1 MTTKRYPE
9 NEQYGNLENFLM
21 KLMVEAIDTTYNQA
35 QNILKNALIN
45 KIERDF

>member
-9 NEQYGNLENFLM
+9 NEPYGNLENFLM
-21 KLMVEAIDTTYNQA
+21 ILMVEAIDTTYNQA
-35 QNILKNALIN
+35 QNILKNAWIN